1 MTNLEFWE
9 LRDRLQDFTRDRNW
23 EQFHTIRNLLL
34 ALVGEVGELA
44 ESVQWLGEIDQK
56 FFEENPEKQK
66 AFEEELAD
74 VLIYLV
80 RLADVSGINLLE
92 AADAKI
98 QKNENRY
105 TIESSKGNAEKR

>member
-1 MTNLEFWE
+1 MEI
-9 LRDRLQDFTRDRNW
+9 RDLNESLQRFAKEREW
-23 EQFHTIRNLLL
+23 EQFHSIRNLLL

-44 ESVQWLGEIDQK
+44 ESVQWLGEIDRK
-56 FFEENPEKQK
+56 FFEENPDKRK

-74 VLIYLV
+74 VLIYLI

-98 QKNENRY
+98 QKNEQRY
-105 TIESSKGNAEKR
+105 SVEKSKGNAEKR

>member
-1 MTNLEFWE
+1 LEFLE
-9 LRDRLQDFTRDRNW
+9 LQGRLQKFTKDRNW
-23 EQFHTIRNLLL
+23 EQFHSIRNLLL
-34 ALVGEVGELA
+34 ALVGEVGELS

-56 FFEENPEKQK
+56 FFKENPDKLK

-74 VLIYLV
+74 VLIYLI

-92 AADAKI
+92 AAEAKI

-105 TIESSKGNAEKR
+105 TVEKSKGNAEKR